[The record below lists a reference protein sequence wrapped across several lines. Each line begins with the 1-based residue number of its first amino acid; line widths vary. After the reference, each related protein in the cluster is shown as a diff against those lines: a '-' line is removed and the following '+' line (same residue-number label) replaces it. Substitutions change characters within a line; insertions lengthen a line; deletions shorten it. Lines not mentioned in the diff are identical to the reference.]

1 MSLFL
6 ETIKVVDGSLTNIEY
21 HNERFNRTRADF
33 FGIQKNGKAG
43 ANY

>member
-21 HNERFNRTRADF
+21 HNQRFNRTRADF
-33 FGIQKNGKAG
+33 FEIQKNRKAG